1 MTNGMNAIAVLKKP
15 SIKGATSF
23 LTSDTVLIV
32 AGALLVTPILFGI
45 LSSLI
50 IGKVPVLANNIML
63 ALLVTSLILFILAG
77 VFKGKLRALLV
88 GAATGALVN
97 AIQQTQFA
105 QSVLARIG
113 GAAG

>member
-1 MTNGMNAIAVLKKP
+1 MTNGTEAIQVLKRP
-15 SIKGATSF
+15 SIQNISGF

-32 AGALLVTPILFGI
+32 AGALLVTPILFSI

-50 IGKVPVLANNIML
+50 VGRVPLLANNIML
-63 ALLVTSLILFILAG
+63 ALLATSLILFVLAG
-77 VFKGKLRALLV
+77 IFKGKIRALLV

-105 QSVLARIG
+105 QTILARVA
-113 GAAG
+113 GAAP

>member
-1 MTNGMNAIAVLKKP
+1 MTNGMTAISVLKKP
-15 SIKGATSF
+15 SIKGATNF

-45 LSSLI
+45 LSNLVVQKI
-50 IGKVPVLANNIML
+50 PLLANNIML
-63 ALLVTSLILFILAG
+63 ALLATSLILFILAG
-77 VFKGKLRALLV
+77 IFKGKIRALLV

-105 QSVLARIG
+105 QNVLGRIG
-113 GAAG
+113 GLT